1 MAPRPGGDY
10 DFADLDELFELAVA
24 EGLDIV
30 VNTILENAPY
40 WLEQQRPQ
48 ARYRDA
54 EGREVQLPAAMNTRR
69 ARGLAGALPRRRHRV
84 GCGVALP
91 RSPRSPCRPI
101 RRPSCS
107 QVLGRLEQ
115 PHIEPASY
123 FPERI
128 YCYCYCCV
136 IEPR

>member
-54 EGREVQLPAAMNTRR
+54 EGRQVQLPAAMNTRR
-69 ARGLAGALPRRRHRV
+69 AGVGRGSASTTTSCGMRRR
-84 GCGVALP
+84 
-91 RSPRSPCRPI
+91 
-101 RRPSCS
+101 
-107 QVLGRLEQ
+107 
-115 PHIEPASY
+115 ASS
-123 FPERI
+123 
-128 YCYCYCCV
+128 
-136 IEPR
+136 